1 MRKIYQREWR
11 SGSGNRGGDRV
22 QKIRGSQDSKA
33 NLATIKT

>member
-22 QKIRGSQDSKA
+22 QVRGSEDRKA
-33 NLATIKT
+33 SSATIKT